1 MANRHLQRS
10 VAMQSLFEW
19 DFQGKHDEKSRDVLR
34 RNITEFAPGLEET
47 VFAEHLVEGTLHE
60 RKTIDKLIEK
70 CAPEWPLEQVTVI
83 DRNILRL
90 GIYELMFGNYD
101 EVPPKVAI
109 NEAIEL
115 AKTFGSD
122 SSPRFVNGVLGTIY
136 REMGEPMKDDIPEN
150 HKRNPEVEEEKSLRG
165 ESQSKIDQ
173 PQASAK
179 SGGKKSK
186 TKKAM
191 KISVKKKE

>member
-19 DFQGKHDEKSRDVLR
+19 DFQGRHNEHSREILK
-34 RNITEFAPGLEET
+34 RNVMEFAPGIEDSI
-47 VFAEHLVEGTLHE
+47 FAEHLIEGTLRE
-60 RKTIDKLIEK
+60 QKTIDALIEK
-70 CAPEWPLEQVTVI
+70 CAPEWPLEQVTVM

-115 AKTFGSD
+115 AKSFGSD
-122 SSPRFVNGVLGTIY
+122 ASPRFVNGVLGTIY
-136 REMGEPMKDDIPEN
+136 REMGEPMKDDVSEN
-150 HKRNPEVEEEKSLRG
+150 HKHDKGAPVKKDKASDSIEP
-165 ESQSKIDQ
+165 SK
-173 PQASAK
+173 PKKVAAK
-179 SGGKKSK
+179 KTAAKKAAPKKVTQK
-186 TKKAM
+186 TKK
-191 KISVKKKE
+191 

>member
-19 DFQGKHDEKSRDVLR
+19 DFQGKHDDRSREILA
-34 RNITEFAPGLEET
+34 RNLDEFAPGMEET
-47 VFAEHLVEGTLHE
+47 VFARQLLEGTLKE
-60 RKTIDKLIEK
+60 RKTIDALIEK

-90 GIYELMFGNYD
+90 GIYELLYGNYD

-115 AKTFGSD
+115 AKSFGSE

-136 REMGEPMKDDIPEN
+136 REMGEPMKDDVSEN
-150 HKRNPEVEEEKSLRG
+150 HKDYKERQK
-165 ESQSKIDQ
+165 
-173 PQASAK
+173 SAK
-179 SGGKKSK
+179 EKGEGTAAEKAEEPKATPK
-186 TKKAM
+186 KKAA
-191 KISVKKKE
+191 KKTAAKKAAKKKE

>member
-10 VAMQSLFEW
+10 IAMQSLFEW
-19 DFQGKHDEKSRDVLR
+19 DFHGQHDEHSRAMLK
-34 RNITEFAPGLEET
+34 RNIREFAPGLDDM
-47 VFAEHLVEGTLHE
+47 VFASHLLEGTLRE
-60 RKTIDKLIEK
+60 RKTIDRLIEK
-70 CAPEWPLEQVTVI
+70 CAPEWPLDQVTLV

-90 GIYELMFGNYD
+90 GIYELMFGSYD

-136 REMGEPMKDDIPEN
+136 REMGEPMKNDISQN
-150 HKRNPEVEEEKSLRG
+150 HQHNLAITAQHTKEAHAIVQQRTQQKM
-165 ESQSKIDQ
+165 
-173 PQASAK
+173 
-179 SGGKKSK
+179 
-186 TKKAM
+186 TKKTAVLNE
-191 KISVKKKE
+191 KNI

>member
-19 DFQGKHDEKSRDVLR
+19 DFQGKNNEKSRDVLK
-34 RNITEFAPGLEET
+34 RNIAEFAPGLEDSI
-47 VFAEHLVEGTLHE
+47 FAEHLMEGTLQE
-60 RKTIDKLIEK
+60 QKTIDTLIEK
-70 CAPEWPLEQVTVI
+70 CAPEWPIEQVTII

-122 SSPRFVNGVLGTIY
+122 ASARFVNGVLGTIY
-136 REMGEPMKDDIPEN
+136 REMGEPMKDDISEN
-150 HKRNPEVEEEKSLRG
+150 HKRNLAEAERKKEVK
-165 ESQSKIDQ
+165 
-173 PQASAK
+173 
-179 SGGKKSK
+179 KKSK
-186 TKKAM
+186 VVAKKR
-191 KISVKKKE
+191 VR

>member
-10 VAMQSLFEW
+10 IAMQSLFEW
-19 DFQGKHDEKSRDVLR
+19 DFHGRHDEHSRDMLR
-34 RNITEFAPGLEET
+34 RNLLEFGPGLEEAI
-47 VFAEHLVEGTLHE
+47 FASHLVEGTLRE
-60 RKTIDKLIEK
+60 RITIDALIEK
-70 CAPEWPLEQVTVI
+70 CAPEWPLEQVTLI

-136 REMGEPMKDDIPEN
+136 REMGEPMKDDISEN
-150 HKRNPEVEEEKSLRG
+150 HKRNLDATLKKNTHDKDDAGKSVLTHKKR
-165 ESQSKIDQ
+165 KV
-173 PQASAK
+173 SAK
-179 SGGKKSK
+179 KK
-186 TKKAM
+186 TQ
-191 KISVKKKE
+191 